1 MGSGTGPDRVFTV
14 EEADRALPFLRDA
27 LLRIRAARRRILG
40 HGRLVS
46 EAKSGDRSQGV
57 EAALR
62 ILREELEHLAAEG
75 IIFRDADS
83 GAIDFPTRRGGRL
96 AFLCWN
102 PDEPSVAYW
111 HEADH
116 GLGSRK
122 PLDRAPGEGPDRK

>member
-1 MGSGTGPDRVFTV
+1 VTEPQRVFTV
-14 EEADRALPFLRDA
+14 EEADRSLVSLRDA
-27 LLRIRAARRRILG
+27 LLRIRAARRQILRD
-40 HGRLVS
+40 GRLVS
-46 EAKSGDRSQGV
+46 GPEGGARRQEV
-57 EAALR
+57 EVALR

-75 IIFRDADS
+75 VILRDADS

-102 PDEPSVAYW
+102 PEEPSVAYW

-122 PLDRAPGEGPDRK
+122 PLDRAPGDGSDRK